1 MRRELE
7 EKLVIA
13 LMPYIP
19 HSQMQDARMAI
30 TMILSNYEIDK
41 RETELV
47 VYEGF
52 KNDAILK
59 KFLSTKLAAGLSIR
73 TIQQYR
79 RSISFSL
86 QYIGKPYDE
95 ITPDDM
101 RLYIARRLQ
110 IDKVSKVT
118 VDNERRDLSAF
129 YGWLQKEE
137 ILLKNPMNKVEKI
150 KVTKK
155 KKKAYE
161 LLDLEKIRMGC
172 ETNREKAIVEFLAS
186 TWCRVSEMCEVK
198 VTDIDEGKVIVHG
211 KGDKYREVYLNA
223 RAKLAVEMYLK
234 ERKDTNPFLFPRCKY
249 AGDVKTLAAHGAAG
263 KKTWYTNQALVDE
276 KLAMDKG
283 TAESIVRR
291 IGRAVGVEK
300 AHPHRFRR
308 TGATMALRAG
318 MPIQTVSKLLGHNNI
333 ETTQIYLDISDDEL
347 EQAHKRW
354 VI

>member
-1 MRRELE
+1 MPILPENEIQNAKMR
-7 EKLVIA
+7 
-13 LMPYIP
+13 
-19 HSQMQDARMAI
+19 I
-30 TMILSNYEIDK
+30 TMVLSDFEIQKRVTEIVPYQGDK
-41 RETELV
+41 NEQ
-47 VYEGF
+47 
-52 KNDAILK
+52 ILK
-59 KFLSTKLAAGLSIR
+59 KYLQTKLAAGLSLK
-73 TIQQYR
+73 TIKQYR
-79 RSISFSL
+79 GTLKFSL
-86 QYIGKPYDE
+86 KYIGKPYDE
-95 ITPDDM
+95 ITADDL

-110 IDKVSKVT
+110 ADKVSKTT

-137 ILLKNPMNKVEKI
+137 ILLKNPMYKVEKI

-155 KKKAYE
+155 KKKAYD

-172 ETNREKAIVEFLAS
+172 TTNRERAMVEFLAS

-198 VTDIDEGKVIVHG
+198 LADIDDNKIIVHG

-223 RAKLAVEMYLK
+223 RAKLAIEMYMQ
-234 ERKDTNPFLFPRCKY
+234 ERKDTNPFLFPRAKY
-249 AGDVKTLAAHGAAG
+249 AGNVKVMGSVGGH
-263 KKTWYTNQALVDE
+263 KEMRTWYADPEMVDD
-276 KLAMDKG
+276 KLPMGAS
-283 TAESIVRR
+283 TAESVIRR
-291 IGRAVGVEK
+291 IGRAAGIEK

-347 EQAHKRW
+347 EQAHRRW